1 VKKWILIILSVLV
14 GLILVVG
21 GGGYLWFHQT
31 LKKALP
37 QTLGEVHLPGL
48 TESVQII
55 RDTFG
60 VPHIYAGNE
69 SNLYFA
75 LGYALAQ
82 DRFWQMEFYRRLG
95 HGRLSEI
102 FGEDFIEVD
111 RYFRMIG
118 AAGLDRELPDNL
130 TPLFES
136 FANGINAYLE
146 THQDRLPLEF
156 KLLCYK
162 PEPWQLD
169 DYLAI
174 LKVVNWGL
182 SSGWEADL
190 TAAKM
195 LEKAGEEKLREAF
208 PVWPDDGPL
217 IIPEQTKSLSAL
229 ISAGHETMHLVKSL
243 TAFSG
248 PAASNNWVVSGKK
261 SITGRPILANDTH
274 LALSNPSLW
283 WEVHIVCPTINVSG
297 FVLLGIPG
305 IPVGHNL
312 QVAWGVTNVM
322 VDDVD
327 FFIEEINPENPR
339 QYWYKD
345 HWEDMKIREEIMQ
358 VKGQEPVKTEILLTR
373 HGPIVNDVKQGS
385 QEQAI
390 SARWAFTEG
399 LQSAQAAYLLA
410 KAKDVG
416 DVMEALRYWELPSQN
431 FVFADTNGNIGY
443 WCCATI
449 PIRSKGDG
457 LLPVPGWTGEYEW
470 KGYVPFEE
478 RPHLLNP
485 EQGFIA
491 TANSKI
497 IGGGYPHVIG
507 HYWEPMDRIARIR
520 QLLEA
525 KEKISVDDVKRIH
538 QDIYCVLASEITPH
552 MIEVLEQRFSDE
564 NAKKAKD
571 ILSGWYFMMDEDS
584 VGACL
589 FAVTL
594 RKMMENIFRDELGE
608 DLFEKYIK
616 MVSFP
621 PRAIRMMVR
630 KGSSPWFDNVNT
642 PEKETMEDI
651 IASSLSQT
659 LSELTEVIGDDMD
672 TWTWGRIHTLTFE
685 HALAKKKPLDWI
697 FNLGPFPVGGDN
709 LTVNKKQYPYEK
721 PYRVNHG
728 VSQRMIV
735 DLSNMD
741 GALHVL
747 PTGESGHLKS
757 PHHRDQIDLYFSGE
771 YHPAWTNRAD
781 VEKNSEG
788 ILILR
793 PETE

>member
-1 VKKWILIILSVLV
+1 MKKWILIILSVLV

-31 LKKALP
+31 LKKGLP
-37 QTLGEVHLPGL
+37 QTLGEVHLPDL

-60 VPHIYAGNE
+60 VPHIYARNE
-69 SNLYFA
+69 SDLYFA
-75 LGYALAQ
+75 FGYALAQ

-118 AAGLDRELPDNL
+118 AAGLDKELPDNL
-130 TPLFES
+130 APLFES
-136 FANGINAYLE
+136 FTNGINAYLE
-146 THQDRLPLEF
+146 SHQDRLPLEF
-156 KLLCYK
+156 KLLRYQ
-162 PEPWQLD
+162 PRPWDID

-217 IIPEQTKSLSAL
+217 IIPEQTKSISAL
-229 ISAGHETMHLVKSL
+229 SNAAHETMHLVKSL

-248 PAASNNWVVSGKK
+248 PAASNNWVVSGKR
-261 SITGRPILANDTH
+261 SVTGRPILANDTH
-274 LALSNPSLW
+274 LALANPSLW
-283 WEVHIVCPTINVSG
+283 WEVHLVCPTINVSG

-327 FFIEEINPENPR
+327 FFIEKINPENPR

-345 HWEDMKIREEIMQ
+345 HWEDMKVREEIIQ

-373 HGPIVNDVKQGS
+373 HGPIVNEVKQGS

-399 LQSAQAAYLLA
+399 LQAALAGYLLA
-410 KAKDVG
+410 KAKDIQ
-416 DVMEALRYWELPSQN
+416 DVIEALRYWELPSQN

-491 TANSKI
+491 TANNKI

-507 HYWEPMDRIARIR
+507 LYWEPMDRITRIR

-525 KEKISVDDVKRIH
+525 KEKISVDDVKRMH
-538 QDIYCVLASEITPH
+538 QDIYCMLASEITPH

-594 RKMMENIFRDELGE
+594 RKMMENIFQDELGE
-608 DLFEKYIK
+608 DLFQKYIK

-642 PEKETMEDI
+642 PEKETMEDV
-651 IASSLSQT
+651 IASSLRQT
-659 LSELTEVIGDDMD
+659 LSELTQVIGDDMD

-685 HALAKKKPLDWI
+685 HTLGKKRPLDWI

-709 LTVNKKQYPYEK
+709 LTINKKQYPYEK

-735 DLSNMD
+735 DLSNMG

-757 PHHRDQIDLYFSGE
+757 PHYRDQIDLYLSGK

-793 PETE
+793 PKTK